1 MEESL
6 IQQHLSHY
14 KQATETAREELAALQ
29 AKYQSLQSQVS
40 DAQSKAASHE
50 ETIKHLKDVIDRH
63 KEKEARQESLI
74 GSLRERIYNTEQ
86 EMLSITSSRSIMDM
100 RVHTLAKENE
110 EVKEK
115 LMELDIKSKQ
125 YFAEWNKAKQEASET
140 RRRSDEFI
148 STIANKVSMNVSGKA
163 DAMDYIVST
172 VETCF
177 KENERLKNGV
187 CDFEESLRSY
197 EVECK
202 ASRGTVKRLATDVEH
217 EQTLS
222 ASRLNELNS
231 VRQEL
236 DFASLKKLSLEREN
250 QTLQTS
256 LQETQQALAS
266 AQQRC
271 SHYENLSQDL
281 DQKLHSS
288 QNETQVS
295 HSHHGAFMKE
305 LETLLH
311 DQCLSHHPTP
321 EDLLKS
327 LAAVCTREKSVKKSY
342 LEMEGR
348 LAELEQEVSKHKEHQ
363 RSAEQ
368 REQKLLHRIQD
379 LEDELLTAGVCK
391 DGMSQ
396 EKHQY
401 LRFLEQ
407 LSEKLKVEHIAAD
420 LGFDMRLEAVL
431 ARAQQL
437 TRQEGTAVL
446 ETRTQVHNLQR
457 KLKEQRQRSDSK
469 ELHLELLMRKVSLL
483 EEEKRSRSAL
493 AVEKDDASLTCKK
506 LQKRVDRLQ
515 AELSTLRFSN
525 TELKAQLSHTHELKI
540 KVMEQNQTIEEQ
552 SKNLSKLEK
561 NNVKTEMNV
570 STMRSDLQ
578 NLQLRAREESQ
589 QTQRLLNTQSSAIT
603 ELAHTEKQLLDFHTV
618 VCQMLGV
625 DGAVCIPNNEVLR
638 RLEVLIQSCRCH
650 HAAHLHHQHHM
661 WESPVS
667 FINAAH
673 PPASS
678 VLPARVKGHK
688 EPIMTCNT

>member
-29 AKYQSLQSQVS
+29 AKHQSLQSQVS
-40 DAQSKAASHE
+40 DAQSKAAAHE

-74 GSLRERIYNTEQ
+74 GSLRERVYNTEQ

-148 STIANKVSMNVSGKA
+148 STLANKVSMNVSGKA
-163 DAMDYIVST
+163 DAMDYLVST

-231 VRQEL
+231 IRQEL

-256 LQETQQALAS
+256 LQETQQALAA

-271 SHYENLSQDL
+271 SHFENLSQDL

-288 QNETQVS
+288 QNETRVS
-295 HSHHGAFMKE
+295 HSHHGTFMKE

-321 EDLLKS
+321 EELLKS
-327 LAAVCTREKSVKKSY
+327 LTAVCTREKSVKKSN

-348 LAELEQEVSKHKEHQ
+348 LAELEEEVSEHKEHQ

-368 REQKLLHRIQD
+368 REQKLLRRIQD

-396 EKHQY
+396 DKQQY
-401 LRFLEQ
+401 QRFLEQ

-446 ETRTQVHNLQR
+446 ENRTQVHNLQR

-483 EEEKRSRSAL
+483 EEKRSRSAL

-561 NNVKTEMNV
+561 NNVKTEMKV

-578 NLQLRAREESQ
+578 KLQLRAREESQ

-625 DGAVCIPNNEVLR
+625 DGAGCIPNNEVLR

-650 HAAHLHHQHHM
+650 RVAHLHHQHHM

-667 FINAAH
+667 CIDAAHLPGSSNAACEGQGSQR
-673 PPASS
+673 ANDD
-678 VLPARVKGHK
+678 L
-688 EPIMTCNT
+688 